1 MPELKPPMY
10 IDPHIHMVSRTT
22 DDYQG
27 MREAGVVAVIEPAFW
42 IGQPRT
48 TSGSFLDYFS
58 TLIGWER
65 FRASQFGIRHYCTMG
80 LNSKEA
86 NNEALAEQVLDMLPR
101 FLGKEGVVAVGEI
114 GYDEITTAEEKAFRA
129 QLEMAKEWDM
139 PVMIHTPHRDKNRG
153 TSRSM
158 DVCEEH
164 GISPS
169 KVVIDHNNEET
180 CREVLDRGYWCAFTI
195 YPKTKMGNM
204 RMVDVIK
211 KYGSE
216 RIIVDSSADWGISD
230 PMAVPKTARLMLEN
244 GISQADVDLT
254 CYRNALTAYGQSGQ
268 IHESDW
274 LNPSQ
279 IDRTQ
284 LFEGNSVLRG
294 KPDIKII
301 E

>member
-101 FLGKEGVVAVGEI
+101 FLGTEGVVAVGEI

-180 CREVLDRGYWCAFTI
+180 CREVLIVAIGARSPSIRKPRWETCAWW
-195 YPKTKMGNM
+195 M
-204 RMVDVIK
+204 
-211 KYGSE
+211 
-216 RIIVDSSADWGISD
+216 SSRNT
-230 PMAVPKTARLMLEN
+230 V
-244 GISQADVDLT
+244 
-254 CYRNALTAYGQSGQ
+254 RNASSSTAAPIGELAIRWLCPRPPVSCLKT
-268 IHESDW
+268 ESHRRMW
-274 LNPSQ
+274 
-279 IDRTQ
+279 I
-284 LFEGNSVLRG
+284 
-294 KPDIKII
+294 
-301 E
+301 